1 MLGKCRL
8 QVAYVQTRGFL
19 MVGKLRGYICE
30 APLEAETAGLEVHK
44 WDRRRKHAISV
55 VPGL

>member
-1 MLGKCRL
+1 
-8 QVAYVQTRGFL
+8 

-30 APLEAETAGLEVHK
+30 APLEAEAAGLEVHK

-55 VPGL
+55 VPSEAGL